1 MQSVGSYDDLTDA
14 AGLHSGECDT
24 AGDDITGVA
33 VQIARG
39 VADLADPGEVLVS
52 QTVRDLV
59 FGSTIT
65 FNGPTSHSLRGV
77 PGDWRVFS
85 VDGT

>member
-1 MQSVGSYDDLTDA
+1 V
-14 AGLHSGECDT
+14 E
-24 AGDDITGVA
+24 
-33 VQIARG
+33 IARG

-65 FNGPTSHSLRGV
+65 FRGPSSHAVRGV
-77 PGDWRVFS
+77 PGDWRVYS
-85 VDGT
+85 VNGT